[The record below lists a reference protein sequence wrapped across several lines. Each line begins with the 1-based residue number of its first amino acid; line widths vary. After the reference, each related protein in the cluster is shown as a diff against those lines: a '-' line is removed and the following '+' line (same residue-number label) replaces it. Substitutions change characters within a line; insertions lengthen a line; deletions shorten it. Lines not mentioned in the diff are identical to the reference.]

1 MRPFFRRVLGTR
13 GRRAGLQGL
22 WVGAA
27 LLAGCGSPAES
38 ARVQPRTARIAVAA
52 NFQDAARQLGSA
64 FESAGPHAVA
74 FSFGSTGQ
82 LYAQIAQ
89 SAPFDAFLAA
99 DRGRP
104 ARAVSEGWAVPG
116 SQFTYARGRIAL
128 FSRDPALVTGP
139 DTLSS
144 ARIERLAI
152 AEPGLAPYGA
162 AAVETLRELGAY
174 DALEG
179 SLVRGLNV
187 AQAYQFVHTGHAA
200 LGFVALAQI
209 AGHGQGSRWLVPD
222 GMHAPIAQDAVLLK
236 RGAANV
242 AAVAFLEFL
251 KTEAAGAVLRKYGY
265 GSQE

>member
-1 MRPFFRRVLGTR
+1 ML
-13 GRRAGLQGL
+13 GL
-22 WVGAA
+22 WVGLA

-38 ARVQPRTARIAVAA
+38 AGVRPRTARIAVAA
-52 NFQDAARQLGSA
+52 NFQDAARQLGAA

-89 SAPFDAFLAA
+89 GAPFDAFLAA

-104 ARAVSEGWAVPG
+104 GRAVREGWAVPG

-128 FSRDPALVTGP
+128 FSRDPRLVTGP

-144 ARIERLAI
+144 ARIERLAV

-174 DALEG
+174 DALAG

-187 AQAYQFVHTGHAA
+187 AQVYQFVQTGHAE

-209 AGHGQGSRWLVPD
+209 AGRSQGSRWLVPD
-222 GMHAPIAQDAVLLK
+222 AMHAPIAQDAVLLK
-236 RGAANV
+236 RGAENM
-242 AAVAFLEFL
+242 AAVDFLAFL
-251 KTEAAGAVLRKYGY
+251 KTAAAGAALRKYGY